1 MFPFLYEEFVEGN
14 IDTPFQ
20 KNIYIRELSES
31 AKTVSGERVVENL
44 EKPEIAMLD
53 LLQEV
58 RFNLGYA
65 LAATHSYRNGDK
77 DTASLHFVK
86 SCLFGTRN
94 YIIFKTK
101 KFLVSFDEAV
111 EESRRLD
118 LGEYKD
124 LPQYAGDLRRRKAVL
139 DSSLLFHNIS
149 YLNNFIEKQFL
160 EEFKKSGN
168 EVYIK

>member
-1 MFPFLYEEFVEGN
+1 
-14 IDTPFQ
+14 
-20 KNIYIRELSES
+20 
-31 AKTVSGERVVENL
+31 
-44 EKPEIAMLD
+44 
-53 LLQEV
+53 
-58 RFNLGYA
+58 
-65 LAATHSYRNGDK
+65 
-77 DTASLHFVK
+77 
-86 SCLFGTRN
+86 
-94 YIIFKTK
+94 
-101 KFLVSFDEAV
+101 
-111 EESRRLD
+111 